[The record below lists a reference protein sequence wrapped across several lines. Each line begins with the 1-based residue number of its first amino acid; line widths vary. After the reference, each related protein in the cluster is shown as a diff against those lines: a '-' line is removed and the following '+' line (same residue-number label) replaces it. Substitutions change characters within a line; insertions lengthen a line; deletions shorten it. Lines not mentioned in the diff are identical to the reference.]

1 MAVAVA
7 VAVAVAAATAVFIA
21 TYKKRKVKSV
31 SFHLFPSYKVEV
43 TFSRS
48 EPSGPGLVRLQKEED
63 HPLFSFSKVMKV
75 FSNLLISLLHQKL
88 FNI

>member
-21 TYKKRKVKSV
+21 TYEKWKVKSV
-31 SFHLFPSYKVEV
+31 GFHLFPSLKVED

-63 HPLFSFSKVMKV
+63 HPLFIFFPKFDV
-75 FSNLLISLLHQKL
+75 FQFIDISASSETV
-88 FNI
+88 